1 MQIQIPHHIPSR
13 SKLSS
18 YKIPNLHIKVAQFK
32 SVKSKILRDEY
43 LKKVKALKEAKLKR
57 KRKEAEE
64 MKKNN
69 PALEFD
75 EYYFYDSQEE
85 MYLKDLP
92 EEYIPPDPN
101 PILFTIPMKRAT
113 DPPSTPEDIVWLSV
127 DGYDAGYL
135 YGISM
140 DKPEEDEEEN
150 EPDIIPLPGMVD
162 VAATCALKVPNSNHL
177 YLGFGNGIIRL
188 VQIDPNAPNHTGTY
202 LQISTHDHQYG
213 RINKLCMSPDQ
224 SHLYS
229 CGDDSNI
236 FSYRINDP
244 ARQTVVKDLDV
255 ELPEDIEKSLEEE
268 KQKIRYGNRM
278 AEANRA
284 KQNLRNVLAT
294 LQNQLGLILRRLN
307 DIPESIRPSDEDFEL
322 DPRITEA
329 TIRMAKEPLEL
340 IKTKM
345 RYDIEKSKFGF
356 EKLYNYFLRDVD
368 CFYKYVF
375 DTKCER
381 YVTTF
386 VQKKMKQ
393 DLESELYN
401 LLMEIES
408 ETSVCFK
415 IPEEIKNTRAPSKE
429 DVKESPEI
437 DQRKPSFLKDLESF
451 KHKLPLRTQ
460 RALRKY
466 YEGREEIDTQKLSL
480 EEFEKL
486 KPDMGNNHEEEE
498 KPDENADKTVGN
510 YTMKCDPEYRV
521 PKDKRSS
528 VKTKKLQILK
538 TESEIHNLK
547 QQFNQK
553 VLDLLQ
559 EKVDLIQEMKQLTH
573 DLKQRQVFIPKKFHQ
588 HFPSIPC
595 LNYDLEFPERKF
607 QVDQTTFPD
616 QYEPRNLWT
625 CPELD
630 LLRPPE
636 IIVSPFSE
644 EPSSLNLPDT
654 MSQLNEEEN
663 EASQTVFKIHGGEK
677 PSEVPCELPSCA
689 TFRMPSVLSHP
700 GLDHLESDVH
710 RSHMFLT
717 TPEISMATLELP
729 SGSSDISTLD
739 LSDLS
744 AISSDMSISDMI
756 DMFKQDQEQS
766 PLEMELAK
774 DTTIRL
780 ILEQASIANDLAKR
794 KENFN
799 KKVERLALERFR
811 TAESIKLLELFLL
824 TLNQEL
830 IVLDSFKGGENAIQ
844 VVIDEQVAAIQS
856 KQAKIIEMGKQIEE
870 NDAKI
875 LLLKEKIK
883 GIEATFAAFN
893 QNCPKYA
900 LLYFKK
906 VFQKKLKIRI
916 PKPDKEEAAR
926 KITET
931 GSPSS
936 PKKYVEDKDDR
947 SDYTTSSEEE
957 EEEGRDVQAEV
968 GEEGGDG
975 GDDEDGDVWDE
986 NSQPPGLN
994 PKMHETVVQLRLRR
1008 HEVEEEI
1015 AAIMNKNDALAKE
1028 IEHVTNSITY
1038 IKSNMVIRNEELDEI
1053 ITEKQKKLN
1062 EVETT
1067 IVLKVSQ
1074 LKNEDSPLN
1083 RCIILPSTQFYWLN
1097 NRSYELKKET
1107 EAERKQFHECD
1118 KTLSKIKS
1126 ENARLQEQYKK
1137 LLGQVN
1143 EATIKKYGR
1152 LVNVTELEEAVLQ
1165 ALIHEVRMDVP
1176 DIIKSL
1182 DSDLKRKQTKLEEEE
1197 IALLELM
1204 KNRNETFQ
1212 FLATL
1217 EAEQLHLEREIAIIN
1232 SKKKLENNKH
1242 KSSQSNYNQDIAKL
1256 CGMYDRLKREEV
1268 LIMTELCDLT
1278 YKGTRPPV
1286 KLPPMRKEIKIV
1298 KTKPKD
1304 TPADRATEL
1313 KNASKKIKEI
1323 LEAINSQKLDT
1334 DDFSFIVDDLK
1345 KLYGLNIKGTE
1356 NETVDDVVDVMI
1368 DLATKKEDSNIGVS
1382 NAEVIKATLSMLL
1395 LDIEQTESQL
1405 NKKDEGHDDAM
1416 SVLSDVSGIE
1426 EDIIKVSVQ
1435 PDEGDRV
1442 TEVGESS
1449 VEEDEDIVRSDI
1461 ESETKTDDVKDDV
1474 EATADL
1480 EQEEDIIEDEDVTID
1495 NENENIDDA

>member
-1 MQIQIPHHIPSR
+1 MTAE
-13 SKLSS
+13 LS
-18 YKIPNLHIKVAQFK
+18 
-32 SVKSKILRDEY
+32 
-43 LKKVKALKEAKLKR
+43 
-57 KRKEAEE
+57 
-64 MKKNN
+64 
-69 PALEFD
+69 
-75 EYYFYDSQEE
+75 
-85 MYLKDLP
+85 
-92 EEYIPPDPN
+92 
-101 PILFTIPMKRAT
+101 
-113 DPPSTPEDIVWLSV
+113 
-127 DGYDAGYL
+127 
-135 YGISM
+135 
-140 DKPEEDEEEN
+140 
-150 EPDIIPLPGMVD
+150 
-162 VAATCALKVPNSNHL
+162 
-177 YLGFGNGIIRL
+177 
-188 VQIDPNAPNHTGTY
+188 
-202 LQISTHDHQYG
+202 
-213 RINKLCMSPDQ
+213 
-224 SHLYS
+224 
-229 CGDDSNI
+229 
-236 FSYRINDP
+236 
-244 ARQTVVKDLDV
+244 
-255 ELPEDIEKSLEEE
+255 
-268 KQKIRYGNRM
+268 
-278 AEANRA
+278 
-284 KQNLRNVLAT
+284 
-294 LQNQLGLILRRLN
+294 
-307 DIPESIRPSDEDFEL
+307 
-322 DPRITEA
+322 
-329 TIRMAKEPLEL
+329 
-340 IKTKM
+340 
-345 RYDIEKSKFGF
+345 
-356 EKLYNYFLRDVD
+356 
-368 CFYKYVF
+368 
-375 DTKCER
+375 
-381 YVTTF
+381 
-386 VQKKMKQ
+386 
-393 DLESELYN
+393 
-401 LLMEIES
+401 
-408 ETSVCFK
+408 FK

-486 KPDMGNNHEEEE
+486 KPDMANNHEEEE

-538 TESEIHNLK
+538 TENEIHNLK

-774 DTTIRL
+774 DTTIR
-780 ILEQASIANDLAKR
+780 
-794 KENFN
+794 
-799 KKVERLALERFR
+799 
-811 TAESIKLLELFLL
+811 
-824 TLNQEL
+824 
-830 IVLDSFKGGENAIQ
+830 
-844 VVIDEQVAAIQS
+844 
-856 KQAKIIEMGKQIEE
+856 
-870 NDAKI
+870 
-875 LLLKEKIK
+875 
-883 GIEATFAAFN
+883 
-893 QNCPKYA
+893 
-900 LLYFKK
+900 
-906 VFQKKLKIRI
+906 
-916 PKPDKEEAAR
+916 
-926 KITET
+926 
-931 GSPSS
+931 
-936 PKKYVEDKDDR
+936 
-947 SDYTTSSEEE
+947 
-957 EEEGRDVQAEV
+957 
-968 GEEGGDG
+968 
-975 GDDEDGDVWDE
+975 
-986 NSQPPGLN
+986 
-994 PKMHETVVQLRLRR
+994 
-1008 HEVEEEI
+1008 
-1015 AAIMNKNDALAKE
+1015 
-1028 IEHVTNSITY
+1028 
-1038 IKSNMVIRNEELDEI
+1038 
-1053 ITEKQKKLN
+1053 
-1062 EVETT
+1062 
-1067 IVLKVSQ
+1067 
-1074 LKNEDSPLN
+1074 SPLN
-1083 RCIILPSTQFYWLN
+1083 S
-1097 NRSYELKKET
+1097 
-1107 EAERKQFHECD
+1107 ECD

-1217 EAEQLHLEREIAIIN
+1217 ETEQLHLEREIAIIN
-1232 SKKKLENNKH
+1232 SKKKLENEKH
-1242 KSSQSNYNQDIAKL
+1242 KSSQSDYNQDIAKL

-1323 LEAINSQKLDT
+1323 LEAINSHKLDT

-1474 EATADL
+1474 DYVEATADL
-1480 EQEEDIIEDEDVTID
+1480 EQEEDIIEDEDVTLD
-1495 NENENIDDA
+1495 NENQNIDDV